1 MTASRL
7 GDRSVGSAV
16 IRGGRRLR
24 EGNWWASVAGGA
36 LAFPVAVVPHELGH
50 YGAYIA
56 FGFPDPVLRC
66 CSAGWSRA
74 GEFTRLFRAGD
85 IEAAAA
91 IAEPWQEAVAAAA
104 GPIVSYLMLIICVLA
119 VRRFGPGPLSL
130 VFAVG
135 LVTPFRWTW
144 AFPIL
149 SLMLRGTSLLG
160 SGRTDRRGAHR
171 NTPVL
176 LHCTGPRLAR
186 AWILVP
192 RESHPT
198 RPEGAD
204 RRPHVGRVDPGW
216 RPVGLVAGTPAS
228 FVKDRGE
235 RGACLDTQGLPRR
248 STVVVEAN
256 CGFWG
261 GEGGVCRRGQ
271 APGEGSAGMRGAFRR
286 RGVASPLAPA
296 GRSPGDSC

>member
-1 MTASRL
+1 M
-7 GDRSVGSAV
+7 
-16 IRGGRRLR
+16 R

-56 FGFPDPVLRC
+56 FGFPDPGSAVLLCR
-66 CSAGWSRA
+66 
-74 GEFTRLFRAGD
+74 
-85 IEAAAA
+85 
-91 IAEPWQEAVAAAA
+91 
-104 GPIVSYLMLIICVLA
+104 
-119 VRRFGPGPLSL
+119 
-130 VFAVG
+130 
-135 LVTPFRWTW
+135 LVTGRGVYPTLPGGRHRGRSSDCRTV
-144 AFPIL
+144 ARGGRRGCRADRLLPDAHHLRACSPPIRPRTSL
-149 SLMLRGTSLLG
+149 SRIRGRVGDPIPMDLGVSDPLPDAPRRTSLLG

-235 RGACLDTQGLPRR
+235 RGACLDTQGWPRR

>member
-16 IRGGRRLR
+16 IRGGRWLR
-24 EGNWWASVAGGA
+24 ESSWWASVAGGVI
-36 LAFPVAVVPHELGH
+36 AFPIAVVPHELGH

-66 CSAGWSRA
+66 CSASWSGA

-149 SLMLRGTSLLG
+149 YLMLRGARVSWGPDEMIVSALTGIPQSLMILLALVSLVLG
-160 SGRTDRRGAHR
+160 YWFLVSAIPRGQ
-171 NTPVL
+171 
-176 LHCTGPRLAR
+176 
-186 AWILVP
+186 
-192 RESHPT
+192 
-198 RPEGAD
+198 
-204 RRPHVGRVDPGW
+204 RV
-216 RPVGLVAGTPAS
+216 R
-228 FVKDRGE
+228 
-235 RGACLDTQGLPRR
+235 
-248 STVVVEAN
+248 TVVPTLV
-256 CGFWG
+256 GSVL
-261 GEGGVCRRGQ
+261 GGVLWVSWLG
-271 APGEGSAGMRGAFRR
+271 
-286 RGVASPLAPA
+286 PLLLP
-296 GRSPGDSC
+296 